1 MHPFYLYLFRFT
13 QLPIPLL
20 AVIIIS
26 ITTQETGLLSTAN
39 VSMTDGQVRQ
49 RMAEWKRMKTETIQA
64 ETESHTRRRLRQQ
77 LIAQWWA
84 AIDELQRRSYGYQRS
99 RARPTPNV
107 NELPSCAGLL
117 TYRRRRLFITT
128 TTDTNDRPRIVEKL
142 SFFCSGAVN
151 RWLCNIFGGALTKKT
166 ACKCR

>member
-49 RMAEWKRMKTETIQA
+49 RMAE
-64 ETESHTRRRLRQQ
+64 
-77 LIAQWWA
+77 
-84 AIDELQRRSYGYQRS
+84 
-99 RARPTPNV
+99 
-107 NELPSCAGLL
+107 
-117 TYRRRRLFITT
+117 
-128 TTDTNDRPRIVEKL
+128 
-142 SFFCSGAVN
+142 
-151 RWLCNIFGGALTKKT
+151 
-166 ACKCR
+166 